1 MSLQLQDGEVLIE
14 NDSLCYPLSL
24 RDDEPLYLISSAP
37 VSSVHNVI
45 VVERI
50 KFTVLCQVN

>member
-14 NDSLCYPLSL
+14 NDCLTFPLSL
-24 RDDEPLYLISSAP
+24 RDDEELFLVSSAP
-37 VSSVHNVI
+37 VSSVHKVI
-45 VVERI
+45 AVERI